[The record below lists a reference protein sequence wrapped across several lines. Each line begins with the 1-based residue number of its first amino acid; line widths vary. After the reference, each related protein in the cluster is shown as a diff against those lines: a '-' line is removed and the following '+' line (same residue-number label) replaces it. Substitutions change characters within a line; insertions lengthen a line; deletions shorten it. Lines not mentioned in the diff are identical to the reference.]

1 MQCSILVG
9 TIGAVALVLSGCQKA
24 PEAPVPAPAD
34 AGFARVLQEKL
45 LDARPGDV
53 IEVPEGTFRFDRSL
67 SLRVDNVTLRG
78 KGMDKSI
85 LSFKGQKAGA
95 EGLLVNANG
104 FTLENLAIEDSK
116 GDGFKIS
123 QCENVTVRGVRV
135 EWTGGPKTSN
145 GGYGLYPVL
154 CRNVLI
160 EDSVAIGASDS
171 GIYVGQSRDVIVRNN
186 RAERN
191 VAGIEIENT
200 INADVHDNLATGN
213 TGGILVFNMPALTQ
227 QGDAIRVFRNKVV
240 ENNHDNFGAKGT
252 PVASVPAGSGVVINS
267 NDNIEIF
274 DNDIAGNRTANIIV
288 SSVYSTGY
296 KDDKASGAFDPYP
309 GAHPRAWQPPVRWRR
324 FTRPHGLQGAEGG
337 DVRPHRQLPGRA
349 VRRLRQSAPR
359 RRPADLPAR
368 RLRRAQRRR
377 PRRLQEPEQGR
388 QALRL
393 HVAVAAGGR
402 PEAWLRGCACRC
414 IGPLLALAALLLA
427 GCACAAA
434 PEPVRFFADGQPE
447 RLAEW
452 NVLYVADGRLRLNA
466 RVLPYDLDTALFTD
480 YAHKLRTVWMP
491 AGTRRALPAG
501 RGAGFPG
508 RHHHQQDVLLPAW
521 R

>member
-1 MQCSILVG
+1 MQRSIFVG
-9 TIGAVALVLSGCQKA
+9 TIGALALLLSACQQKA
-24 PEAPVPAPAD
+24 PDAPAPPAGD

-45 LDARPGDV
+45 LDAKPGDV
-53 IEVPEGTFRFDRSL
+53 IEVPEGTFQFDRSL

-78 KGMDKSI
+78 QGMDKSI

-95 EGLLVNANG
+95 EGLLVNADG

-123 QCENVTVRGVRV
+123 QSENVTIRGVRV

-160 EDSVAIGASDS
+160 ENSVAIGASDS

-191 VAGIEIENT
+191 VAGIEVENT
-200 INADVHDNLATGN
+200 INADVYDNVATGN

-240 ENNHDNFGAKGT
+240 ANNLDNFGAKGT

-274 DNDIAGNRTANIIV
+274 DNDIADNQTANIIV

-296 KDDKASGAFDPYP
+296 KDDKASGEFDPYP
-309 GAHPRAWQPPVRWRR
+309 ERIHV
-324 FTRPHGLQGAEGG
+324 HGNRLSGGG
-337 DVRPHRQLPGRA
+337 DSPDRMDFKALKVAMYGLTGHFPDVLFDGYVNPQRREGPQICLRDVSGVLNADGPGGYKNPSKDAKPYDCALP
-349 VRRLRQSAPR
+349 S
-359 RRPADLPAR
+359 LPAID
-368 RLRRAQRRR
+368 LK
-377 PRRLQEPEQGR
+377 
-388 QALRL
+388 
-393 HVAVAAGGR
+393 
-402 PEAWLRGCACRC
+402 RG
-414 IGPLLALAALLLA
+414 
-427 GCACAAA
+427 
-434 PEPVRFFADGQPE
+434 
-447 RLAEW
+447 
-452 NVLYVADGRLRLNA
+452 
-466 RVLPYDLDTALFTD
+466 
-480 YAHKLRTVWMP
+480 
-491 AGTRRALPAG
+491 
-501 RGAGFPG
+501 
-508 RHHHQQDVLLPAW
+508 
-521 R
+521 

>member
-1 MQCSILVG
+1 MQRSILVG
-9 TIGAVALVLSGCQKA
+9 TIGALALLLSACQKT
-24 PEAPVPAPAD
+24 PEPPAPAPGD
-34 AGFARVLQEKL
+34 AGFARLLQQKL

-78 KGMDKSI
+78 RGMDKSI

-135 EWTGGPKTSN
+135 EWTGGPSTSN

-200 INADVHDNLATGN
+200 INADVHDNQATGN

-309 GAHPRAWQPPVRWRR
+309 ERIHVHGNRLSGGGDSPDRMDFKALKVAMYGLTGSFPDVLFDGYVNPRR
-324 FTRPHGLQGAEGG
+324 AEGPQICLRG
-337 DVRPHRQLPGRA
+337 VSGVLNADGPGGYKNPSKDARPYDCTLP
-349 VRRLRQSAPR
+349 S
-359 RRPADLPAR
+359 LPAVD
-368 RLRRAQRRR
+368 LK
-377 PRRLQEPEQGR
+377 
-388 QALRL
+388 
-393 HVAVAAGGR
+393 
-402 PEAWLRGCACRC
+402 RG
-414 IGPLLALAALLLA
+414 
-427 GCACAAA
+427 
-434 PEPVRFFADGQPE
+434 
-447 RLAEW
+447 
-452 NVLYVADGRLRLNA
+452 
-466 RVLPYDLDTALFTD
+466 
-480 YAHKLRTVWMP
+480 
-491 AGTRRALPAG
+491 
-501 RGAGFPG
+501 
-508 RHHHQQDVLLPAW
+508 
-521 R
+521 

>member
-1 MQCSILVG
+1 MQCSIFVG
-9 TIGAVALVLSGCQKA
+9 TIGALALLLSGCQKA
-24 PEAPVPAPAD
+24 PDAPAPAPGD
-34 AGFARVLQEKL
+34 AGFAKVLQQKL
-45 LDARPGDV
+45 LDAKPGDV
-53 IEVPEGTFRFDRSL
+53 IEVPEGTFQFDRSL

-78 KGMDKSI
+78 KGMDKSV

-95 EGLLVNANG
+95 EGLLVNADG

-200 INADVHDNLATGN
+200 INADVYNNVATGN

-227 QGDAIRVFRNKVV
+227 QGDAIRVFKNKVV

-274 DNDIAGNRTANIIV
+274 DNDIAGNQTANIIV

-296 KDDKASGAFDPYP
+296 KDDKASGEFDPYP
-309 GAHPRAWQPPVRWRR
+309 ERIHV
-324 FTRPHGLQGAEGG
+324 HGNRLSGGGDSPDRMDFKALKVAMYGLTGSFPDVLFDGYVNPQRAEGPQICLR
-337 DVRPHRQLPGRA
+337 DVSGVLNADGPGGYKNPSKDARPYDCTLP
-349 VRRLRQSAPR
+349 S
-359 RRPADLPAR
+359 LPAVD
-368 RLRRAQRRR
+368 LK
-377 PRRLQEPEQGR
+377 
-388 QALRL
+388 
-393 HVAVAAGGR
+393 
-402 PEAWLRGCACRC
+402 RG
-414 IGPLLALAALLLA
+414 
-427 GCACAAA
+427 
-434 PEPVRFFADGQPE
+434 
-447 RLAEW
+447 
-452 NVLYVADGRLRLNA
+452 
-466 RVLPYDLDTALFTD
+466 
-480 YAHKLRTVWMP
+480 
-491 AGTRRALPAG
+491 
-501 RGAGFPG
+501 
-508 RHHHQQDVLLPAW
+508 
-521 R
+521 

>member
-1 MQCSILVG
+1 MQRSIFVG
-9 TIGAVALVLSGCQKA
+9 TIGALALLLSACQQQSA
-24 PEAPVPAPAD
+24 DAPAPSAGD
-34 AGFARVLQEKL
+34 AGFARTLQERL
-45 LDARPGDV
+45 LDAKPGDV
-53 IEVPEGTFRFDRSL
+53 IEVPEGTFQFDRSL
-67 SLRVDNVTLRG
+67 SLRVDDVTLRG
-78 KGMDKSI
+78 QGMDKSI

-123 QCENVTVRGVRV
+123 ESENVTIRGVRV

-200 INADVHDNLATGN
+200 INADVHDNVATGN

-240 ENNHDNFGAKGT
+240 ENNLDNFGAKGT

-274 DNDIAGNRTANIIV
+274 DNDIAGNQTANIIV

-296 KDDKASGAFDPYP
+296 KDDKASGEFDPYP
-309 GAHPRAWQPPVRWRR
+309 ERIYVHDNRLSG
-324 FTRPHGLQGAEGG
+324 GG
-337 DVRPHRQLPGRA
+337 DSPDRM
-349 VRRLRQSAPR
+349 
-359 RRPADLPAR
+359 DFK
-368 RLRRAQRRR
+368 
-377 PRRLQEPEQGR
+377 
-388 QALRL
+388 ALK
-393 HVAVAAGGR
+393 VAMYG
-402 PEAWLRGCACRC
+402 LRGSFPDVLFDGYVNPQRKD
-414 IGPLLALAALLLA
+414 GPQICLRDVSGVLN
-427 GCACAAA
+427 
-434 PEPVRFFADGQPE
+434 ADGPGGYK
-447 RLAEW
+447 
-452 NVLYVADGRLRLNA
+452 NPSKDTK
-466 RVLPYDLDTALFTD
+466 PYDCT
-480 YAHKLRTVWMP
+480 
-491 AGTRRALPAG
+491 LPSLSAIDLK
-501 RGAGFPG
+501 RG
-508 RHHHQQDVLLPAW
+508 
-521 R
+521 

>member
-1 MQCSILVG
+1 MQRSIFVG
-9 TIGAVALVLSGCQKA
+9 TIGALALLLSACQQKA
-24 PEAPVPAPAD
+24 PDAPAPPAGD

-45 LDARPGDV
+45 LDAKPGDV
-53 IEVPEGTFRFDRSL
+53 IEVPEGTFQFDRSL

-78 KGMDKSI
+78 QGMDKSI

-95 EGLLVNANG
+95 EGLLVNADG

-123 QCENVTVRGVRV
+123 QSENVTIRGVRV

-160 EDSVAIGASDS
+160 ENSVAIGASDS

-191 VAGIEIENT
+191 VAGIEVENT
-200 INADVHDNLATGN
+200 INADVYDNVATGN

-240 ENNHDNFGAKGT
+240 ANNLDNFGAKGT

-274 DNDIAGNRTANIIV
+274 DNDIADNQTANIIV

-296 KDDKASGAFDPYP
+296 KDDKASGEFDPYP
-309 GAHPRAWQPPVRWRR
+309 ERIHV
-324 FTRPHGLQGAEGG
+324 HGNRLSGGG
-337 DVRPHRQLPGRA
+337 DSPDRMDFKALKVAMYGLTGHFPDVLFDGYVNPQRKEGPQICLRDVSGVLNADGPGGYKSPSKDARPYDCTLP
-349 VRRLRQSAPR
+349 S
-359 RRPADLPAR
+359 LPAID
-368 RLRRAQRRR
+368 LK
-377 PRRLQEPEQGR
+377 
-388 QALRL
+388 
-393 HVAVAAGGR
+393 
-402 PEAWLRGCACRC
+402 RG
-414 IGPLLALAALLLA
+414 
-427 GCACAAA
+427 
-434 PEPVRFFADGQPE
+434 
-447 RLAEW
+447 
-452 NVLYVADGRLRLNA
+452 
-466 RVLPYDLDTALFTD
+466 
-480 YAHKLRTVWMP
+480 
-491 AGTRRALPAG
+491 
-501 RGAGFPG
+501 
-508 RHHHQQDVLLPAW
+508 
-521 R
+521 